1 MKMLIYGLN
10 FSPELTGSGKYTGE
24 MAAWFAENKVN
35 VEVIAAVP
43 HYPEWKLNGKF
54 KNKWLIERKDNL
66 IIKRC
71 PIFIPK
77 NITGFNRILHELS
90 FHISSLWH
98 WLPCFFKRYDVIISV
113 APPMLIGIYPT
124 FYNFFW
130 RKCLHVY
137 HIQDLQVD
145 VARELE
151 LINSKILLSILYRA
165 EKVILKN
172 ANIIS
177 SISEGMREKIFSKAI
192 DKQKYFML
200 PNWVETNFIK
210 PQEPNFSKLKHYGFT
225 NNNFIVLYCGS
236 IGEKQG
242 LEILIDAA
250 KHLEGF
256 QNIKFLICGNGVQK
270 DALISYAE
278 SKELNNIIFEN
289 TLPYNELPN
298 LLSIAHIHLV
308 IQKAAT
314 SDLLMPSKLTT
325 ILSAGGVSIITANQD
340 TTLYN
345 IIHKHNLGICIEPGS
360 ALALSETILFMY
372 NNYSIMENKKL
383 NARNYA
389 LSFLDKENI
398 LNRLRLIL
406 EEQ

>member
-1 MKMLIYGLN
+1 MNILVYGLN

-24 MAAWFAENKVN
+24 MATWFAENNFN

-43 HYPEWKLNGKF
+43 HYPEWKLNSKF
-54 KNKWLIERKDNL
+54 ENKWSIEKKDNL

-77 NITGFNRILHELS
+77 DITGYKRILHEFS
-90 FHISSLWH
+90 FHLTSLWH

-124 FYNFFW
+124 VYNFFW
-130 RKCLHVY
+130 RKCIHVY

-145 VARELE
+145 VARELK

-165 EKVILKN
+165 EKLILKN
-172 ANIIS
+172 AGIIS
-177 SISEGMREKIFSKAI
+177 SISDGMKDKLLSKAI

-200 PNWVETNFIK
+200 PNWVETDFIK
-210 PQEPNFSKLKHYGFT
+210 PLAPNISMLQRYGLT
-225 NNNFIVLYCGS
+225 INDFIVLYCGS

-242 LEILIDAA
+242 LEIMIDAA

-278 SKELNNIIFEN
+278 SMELNNIIFAN
-289 TLPYNELPN
+289 TLPYNELPD

-325 ILSAGGVSIITANQD
+325 ILSAGGVSIITANPG

-345 IIHKHNLGICIEPGS
+345 LIHKHNLGICIEPGS
-360 ALALSETILFMY
+360 ALALSETILFTY

-398 LNRLRLIL
+398 LNRLKKAI
-406 EEQ
+406 EK